1 MDLHMIGL
9 RLPASVEGLELYGDS
24 MEDYSYIHNP
34 NTGMEYEL
42 WKDSDDRLF
51 LKAWHEEVGQEVW
64 YYVDM
69 NQWETLQRL
78 AEED

>member
-1 MDLHMIGL
+1 MELQRIGL
-9 RLPASVEGLELYGDS
+9 RIPTSVEGLTLYGDS
-24 MEDYSYIHNP
+24 PEEYSYIHNR

-51 LKAWHEEVGQEVW
+51 LKAWHEDVGQEVW

-69 NQWETLQRL
+69 EQWKTLESL
-78 AEED
+78 SDED

>member
-1 MDLHMIGL
+1 MDFNMIGL
-9 RLPASVEGLELYGDS
+9 KLPASVEGLALYGDS

-42 WKDSDDRLF
+42 WQDSDDQLY